1 MTAFTAW
8 KFDDPD
14 EAAHATSILR
24 RAERDGIVNII
35 DHAVVSWPVG
45 AAKASL
51 SHGHEAGVRAAGWG
65 AFWGFLV
72 GAVIAVPLAGAA
84 AGAGLAAAH
93 KSSERLGLSEE
104 QLRTI
109 KEEVTEGTSVLFAV
123 TDQGDLDRLGERFR
137 GMPWKLVETNLTA
150 GERAELVEAL
160 GGA

>member
-1 MTAFTAW
+1 VREHFQLLL
-8 KFDDPD
+8 PD
-14 EAAHATSILR
+14 E
-24 RAERDGIVNII
+24 
-35 DHAVVSWPVG
+35 VVAWS
-45 AAKASL
+45 
-51 SHGHEAGVRAAGWG
+51 RTQQ
-65 AFWGFLV
+65 
-72 GAVIAVPLAGAA
+72 
-84 AGAGLAAAH
+84 AAH

>member
-1 MTAFTAW
+1 M
-8 KFDDPD
+8 
-14 EAAHATSILR
+14 
-24 RAERDGIVNII
+24 
-35 DHAVVSWPVG
+35 
-45 AAKASL
+45 
-51 SHGHEAGVRAAGWG
+51 
-65 AFWGFLV
+65 
-72 GAVIAVPLAGAA
+72 IAVPLAGAA

-93 KSSERLGLSEE
+93 KSSEHLGLSEE

-150 GERAELVEAL
+150 GERAEAVEAL